1 MNTSVAEQARTLFTE
16 TYGGQPDVLVMAP
29 GRVNLIGEHTDYQ
42 NGYVCPMALEK
53 YTAMAA
59 SFHPTPKGFSPMVRC
74 TSKGFATG
82 TFTITNTM
90 QPLPRDD
97 PSSWM
102 NYLIGVVNEYQTVA
116 RSLSVSADINLTIVS
131 DVPFGSGLSSSAAL
145 ETAMAKLMEAV
156 IRLQS
161 ENLGTWDPLP
171 CKKNDVH
178 VVTSAL
184 MKNLATSP
192 PSSAPSSPSSPPS
205 PSSPS
210 SSTPHSPP
218 PRVQQVLAAL
228 STKMNAVA
236 TTLRCQNAEHVY
248 GGVQCGIMDQYVSA
262 CATTNNAIMIDCST
276 LESFDVPMPPEVA
289 IVVTKT
295 NVQHSLG
302 DSAYNDRV
310 QECNDAVTVL
320 NAHAAALKGS
330 DDADGAKT
338 YTTLRDV
345 NTVEELHA
353 AFQTSAHVLSSISYS
368 AVVLR
373 RAQHVV
379 SENQRVVE
387 FRQHMI
393 DGNFELAGQCMY
405 ASHVSLQK
413 EFEVSCPELDELVA
427 IAQEIGVEQG
437 VYGARM
443 TGGGFGGCTVTMV
456 RASIANQLRDRIE
469 NKYIALHPDKIST
482 GGEATDGKRKR
493 LSFVTRAGCGA
504 SILEPSRLSQ
514 GYYGV
519 GSGDGSGGRD
529 GVGNGKGAKK
539 DQWVQRN
546 ARIVSASLVVGL
558 GLLVLFWG
566 KKQ

>member
-1 MNTSVAEQARTLFTE
+1 MPSVAEQARDLFTE

-59 SFHPTPKGFSPMVRC
+59 SFQPTPKGFSPMVRC
-74 TSKGFATG
+74 TSKGFAKG

-102 NYLIGVVNEYQTVA
+102 NYLIGVVNEYQPVA
-116 RSLSVSADINLTIVS
+116 RSVSVSADINLTIVS

-184 MKNLATSP
+184 MKNLATPP
-192 PSSAPSSPSSPPS
+192 PSSSL
-205 PSSPS
+205 S

-236 TTLRCQNAEHVY
+236 TTLRCQKAEHVY

-310 QECNDAVTVL
+310 QECNDAVKVL
-320 NAHAAALKGS
+320 NAHAAAHAAALKGS
-330 DDADGAKT
+330 DEEETKT

-353 AFQTSAHVLSSISYS
+353 AFQTSAHVLSSTSYS

-413 EFEVSCPELDELVA
+413 EFEVSCPELDELVT

-469 NKYIALHPDKIST
+469 NKYIALHPDKNPT
-482 GGEATDGKRKR
+482 AGGATNGKQTR

-504 SILEPSRLSQ
+504 GILEPNRLSR

-529 GVGNGKGAKK
+529 GVGVGNGGGAKK

-558 GLLVLFWG
+558 GLLVLFWS

>member
-1 MNTSVAEQARTLFTE
+1 MPSVAEQARDLFTE

-59 SFHPTPKGFSPMVRC
+59 SFQPTPKGFSPMVRC
-74 TSKGFATG
+74 TSKGFAKG

-102 NYLIGVVNEYQTVA
+102 NYLIGVVNEYQPVA
-116 RSLSVSADINLTIVS
+116 RSVSVSADINLTIVS

-184 MKNLATSP
+184 MKNLATPP
-192 PSSAPSSPSSPPS
+192 PSSSL
-205 PSSPS
+205 S

-218 PRVQQVLAAL
+218 PRVQQVLTAL

-236 TTLRCQNAEHVY
+236 TTLRCQKAEHVY

-310 QECNDAVTVL
+310 QECNDAVKVL
-320 NAHAAALKGS
+320 NAHAAAHAAALKGS
-330 DDADGAKT
+330 DEEEAKT

-353 AFQTSAHVLSSISYS
+353 AFQTSAHVLSSTSYS

-413 EFEVSCPELDELVA
+413 EFEVSCPELDELVT

-469 NKYIALHPDKIST
+469 NKYIALHPDKNPT
-482 GGEATDGKRKR
+482 GGGATNGKQTR

-504 SILEPSRLSQ
+504 GILEPNRLSR

-529 GVGNGKGAKK
+529 GVGVGNGGGAKK

-558 GLLVLFWG
+558 GLLVLFWS